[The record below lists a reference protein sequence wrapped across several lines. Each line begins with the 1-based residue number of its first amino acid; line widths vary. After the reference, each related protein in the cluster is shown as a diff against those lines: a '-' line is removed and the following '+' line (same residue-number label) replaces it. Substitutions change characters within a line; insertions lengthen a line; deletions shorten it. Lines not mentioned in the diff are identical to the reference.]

1 MSPWSKRIYYN
12 IIIIIIIISFFFLE
26 KRYNYIKVSKICI
39 HLGPGVRTGKKE
51 SLNFDHVLKKKSF
64 DYVYSFSMKL

>member
-12 IIIIIIIISFFFLE
+12 IIIIIIIISFFFLD
-26 KRYNYIKVSKICI
+26 KRYNYIKESKICI

-51 SLNFDHVLKKKSF
+51 SLNFDHVLKKKKAF
-64 DYVYSFSMKL
+64 TTFIFSL